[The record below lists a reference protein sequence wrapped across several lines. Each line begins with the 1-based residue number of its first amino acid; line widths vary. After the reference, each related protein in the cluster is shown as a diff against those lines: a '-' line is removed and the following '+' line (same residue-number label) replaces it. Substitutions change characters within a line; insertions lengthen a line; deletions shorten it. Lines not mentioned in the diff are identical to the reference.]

1 VTARKGDWLQTYSGR
16 AFWPLDP
23 WPEEVTIRDI
33 AHALSNICRFNGH
46 SLSHC
51 SVAQHSVLVSKIVT
65 PDKAL
70 AGLLHDAAE
79 AYVCDMPV
87 PLKRCAGLGVLHEEI
102 ESRVQMVIAIKFGL
116 RPEEFSC
123 DEVKNADL
131 TALATECRDFM
142 GGERGGIW
150 GLKCAPISPT
160 LEPMTALEAKAM
172 FLERFLELKGY

>member
-1 VTARKGDWLQTYSGR
+1 MTERKGDWLQTYSGR

-46 SLSHC
+46 SQVHC
-51 SVAQHSVLVSKIVT
+51 SVAQHSVLVSRLVT
-65 PDKAL
+65 PVAAM

-102 ESRVQMVIAIKFGL
+102 EARVQAAIAAKFDL
-116 RPEEFSC
+116 CPEEFSC
-123 DEVKNADL
+123 GEVRGADAV
-131 TALATECRDFM
+131 ALATECRDFM
-142 GGERGGIW
+142 GGQRGGQW
-150 GLKCAPISPT
+150 GLMSPIDQK
-160 LEPMTALEAKAM
+160 LEPMTAIEAKVA
-172 FLERFLELKGY
+172 FLERFLELKRY